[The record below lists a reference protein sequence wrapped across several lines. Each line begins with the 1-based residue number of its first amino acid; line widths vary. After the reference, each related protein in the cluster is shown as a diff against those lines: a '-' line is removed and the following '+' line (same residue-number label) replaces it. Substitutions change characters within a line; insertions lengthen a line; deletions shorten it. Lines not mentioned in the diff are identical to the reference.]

1 MKLRKIIVLVCLCTA
16 ILLNGCGQSGKNTEN
31 EIQNTNSSEEEQGAG
46 AAETEASKDV
56 FAMDTYMTVNAY
68 GENAQK
74 AVDEAEAEIERLD
87 ALLSTGNADSEIA
100 SLNENKS
107 ATLSEDG
114 GYLVERALEINK
126 ETDGVFDIAVYPV
139 METWGFPTQNFRV
152 PAEDELLDLL
162 KHTDASKISY
172 DKDTREISFE
182 DSEMKIDLGGIAK
195 GYTSARI
202 MDIFKKNDIESG
214 LVNLGGN
221 VQALGTK
228 TDGSNWRVAVQSPD
242 DTEDYLGVLSIR
254 DKAVITSGGYERYF
268 EQDGVTYHHII
279 DPKTGY
285 PAESGL
291 SSVTIVSDDGTL
303 ADGLST
309 ALFIMG
315 KDKAESFWRAHSDK
329 FEAVL
334 VTDDGTIYVT
344 EGLKGS
350 FTTERT
356 MDVITK

>member
-16 ILLNGCGQSGKNTEN
+16 ILLNGCGQNIEN

-46 AAETEASKDV
+46 AAETEASKDI
-56 FAMDTYMTVNAY
+56 FAMDTYMTVTAY

-139 METWGFPTQNFRV
+139 MEAWGFPTQNFRV
-152 PAEDELLDLL
+152 PAEDELLELL

-202 MDIFKKNDIESG
+202 MDIFKKNDI
-214 LVNLGGN
+214 
-221 VQALGTK
+221 
-228 TDGSNWRVAVQSPD
+228 
-242 DTEDYLGVLSIR
+242 
-254 DKAVITSGGYERYF
+254 
-268 EQDGVTYHHII
+268 
-279 DPKTGY
+279 
-285 PAESGL
+285 
-291 SSVTIVSDDGTL
+291 
-303 ADGLST
+303 
-309 ALFIMG
+309 
-315 KDKAESFWRAHSDK
+315 
-329 FEAVL
+329 
-334 VTDDGTIYVT
+334 
-344 EGLKGS
+344 
-350 FTTERT
+350 
-356 MDVITK
+356 